1 MVWKNHNIT
10 SHLPLLSHFWFFT
23 SFHLAILCLLT
34 SGTQDLFCFP
44 QHHSASKSIL
54 KSRDCPTA
62 SNGWIICALVST
74 FCLAFKKPSKAI
86 PATIHHFVLCNF
98 LNSTIKTDPSIYPSR
113 FLRVYHL
120 RKKRN
125 ANFSSANFA
134 LPSPSG
140 GPQLKLLRF
149 LELWRV
155 QPWWPTRSF
164 PAK

>member
-1 MVWKNHNIT
+1 MFVDIRYAR
-10 SHLPLLSHFWFFT
+10 PF
-23 SFHLAILCLLT
+23 
-34 SGTQDLFCFP
+34 LFS

-74 FCLAFKKPSKAI
+74 FCLAFKKPSQSNSAI
-86 PATIHHFVLCNF
+86 PATIHRFVLRNF
-98 LNSTIKTDPSIYPSR
+98 LNSTNKTDPSIYPSR
-113 FLRVYHL
+113 FLRVYHSW
-120 RKKRN
+120 KTNRN

-155 QPWWPTRSF
+155 QPRWPTMGKPENPSGSSYL
-164 PAK
+164 